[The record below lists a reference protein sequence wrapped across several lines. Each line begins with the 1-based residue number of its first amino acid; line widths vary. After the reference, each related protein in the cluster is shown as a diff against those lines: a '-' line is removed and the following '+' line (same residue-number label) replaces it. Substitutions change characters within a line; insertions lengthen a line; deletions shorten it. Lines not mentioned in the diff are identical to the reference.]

1 MFGSKDNSK
10 FNKEETQAKKLADAE
25 AKKQE
30 KERKKTEQKAKQ
42 EEAKAEK
49 KPKEKTKRSKR
60 QDSAVQQEKSQ
71 LAKDLG
77 IRISNPYGYYPDDV
91 DPIISNLQ
99 KQVNDLSKE
108 NKMLRDEVGDLT
120 NKNKSLSNELTSLKL
135 QISITEIP
143 VSLED
148 NLDGLSHLG
157 TINGIDYNDST
168 SDLASRLLDDN
179 PVDDD
184 FEMPAP
190 KPKLKLKSKPKL
202 Q

>member
-1 MFGSKDNSK
+1 MFGIGSKDNSK
-10 FNKEETQAKKLADAE
+10 FNKEETRTKKLADAE

-30 KERKKTEQKAKQ
+30 KERKKAEQ
-42 EEAKAEK
+42 EEIKVEK
-49 KPKEKTKRSKR
+49 KSKEKTKRSNR

-99 KQVNDLSKE
+99 KQINDLSKE

-143 VSLED
+143 ISLED

-157 TINGIDYNDST
+157 TINGMDYNDST
-168 SDLASRLLDDN
+168 SDLASRLLDDD

>member
-1 MFGSKDNSK
+1 MFGIGSKDNSK
-10 FNKEETQAKKLADAE
+10 FNKEETQTKKLADAE

-30 KERKKTEQKAKQ
+30 KELKKAEQ
-42 EEAKAEK
+42 EEIKVEK
-49 KPKEKTKRSKR
+49 KSKEKTKRSKR

-99 KQVNDLSKE
+99 KQINDLSKE

-168 SDLASRLLDDN
+168 SDLASKLLDDDS
-179 PVDDD
+179 VDDD